1 MISMSNSFCPPFCL
15 PSLLPSSF
23 FSLIKNSK
31 QPRLSDDF
39 PLILRLQSVLTLIF
53 SHVSSIKK
61 RELLFGSYIENKQG
75 ENNKTPQLIEQSSF
89 YWAFWRINA
98 FKSFTRWFFYLCK
111 FPAVTLIILWTYF
124 QMSKRR
130 YKIAKREKSH
140 AQDILSSKIFWKKIM
155 RGVIRFLY
163 HSFFIEASNYLRQN
177 VVRYY
182 LRARHHRL
190 RIFRS

>member
-1 MISMSNSFCPPFCL
+1 MSPFL
-15 PSLLPSSF
+15 SSF
-23 FSLIKNSK
+23 SPPLLFLLTYKEQ

-98 FKSFTRWFFYLCK
+98 FKSFTRWFFYPCK

-140 AQDILSSKIFWKKIM
+140 AQDILSSKIFWKKTM

-163 HSFFIEASNYLRQN
+163 HSFFTEASNYLRQN